1 MRWMTEQQQR
11 YDRIAAGYGR
21 WWAPVLAPTAVRVL
35 DLIEPAVAA
44 GARRLLD
51 LGTGTATLAVAA
63 VRRWST
69 IEVTGIDA
77 STGMLA
83 AARAVADDT
92 LLAPDR
98 DRFLT
103 EPAFADRL
111 PFDDASFDAAV
122 SSFVLQ
128 LVPSRHA
135 ALREVHRVLR
145 PGAPFAHLT
154 WLVGGRAF
162 EPDAALDAALELAGF
177 DPREPD
183 GRPGDYASV
192 AAAAAGLRRAGFR
205 EVTATGDELVHQFD
219 PVSYQGFV
227 EEFDEEDTF
236 QSMDRSTRRRV
247 QEDLRARLERLPAE
261 AFTLR
266 LPVVFARGTKA

>member
-1 MRWMTEQQQR
+1 MTEQQER

-35 DLIEPAVAA
+35 DLIDGAVAN

-63 VRRWST
+63 VRRWPSV
-69 IEVTGIDA
+69 EVTGIDA
-77 STGMLA
+77 SAGMLA
-83 AARAVADDT
+83 AARATADTT
-92 LLAPDR
+92 LPAADR
-98 DRFLT
+98 ARFLT
-103 EPAFADRL
+103 EAAFADRL

-122 SSFVLQ
+122 CSFVLQ

-145 PGAPFAHLT
+145 QGAPFAHVT
-154 WLVGGRAF
+154 WLTGGRAF
-162 EPDAALDAALELAGF
+162 APDAALDAALELAGF

-183 GRPGDYASV
+183 TRSGDYRSV
-192 AAAAAGLRRAGFR
+192 DTAAAGLRRAGFR
-205 EVTATGDELVHQFD
+205 NVTAERSELVHRFD
-219 PVSYQGFV
+219 AASYQGFV

-236 QSMDRSTRRRV
+236 RSMDRPTRRRV
-247 QEDLRARLERLPAE
+247 QQDLRARLEALAPE
-261 AFTLR
+261 AFELR
-266 LPVVFARGTKA
+266 LPVVFARGTRP